1 METWKFFIFKLLYSY
16 FELSN
21 IFRQLS
27 EYINDYNFLSP
38 KGGGVALYFLMPSR

>member
-1 METWKFFIFKLLYSY
+1 MEIFHIQITLF
-16 FELSN
+16 FELS

-27 EYINDYNFLSP
+27 EYINDYSLLSP